1 MALTAKITSTGATK
15 SSGTQ
20 NATKTLDS
28 FNVKAANIPVELS
41 GRMASS
47 KNVNDALQILDTRTA
62 AQSSTPSP
70 MTEGDIWYKTDTDNL
85 YIRDENSWNEVVV
98 SGVAGTIY
106 GGTDTTPLNT
116 NTVRRS
122 AYNAST
128 VPANNT
134 LIAGELNFIQGSKKL
149 YIGRENDGSGTI
161 EAYHIPLATDL
172 VPNSTSFTLTDNSGN
187 ANDNSQVLALA
198 SGVAGDGLTLSSH
211 ALAVNP
217 DNDSIELNSDAL
229 RIKPSKVLMN
239 VSDGSSSTGIT
250 LGNTATFAGTA
261 NETTVAESSGTITI
275 GLPDNITI
283 QGNLTVGGTTT
294 TVNSTT
300 VTIDDPVFTLGGD
313 TNPSSDDNKDRGIEF
328 KWHNG
333 SSAKLGFFGMDDSDG
348 KFKFIPDA
356 TNSSEVFSGSVG
368 SAVFNDVVASTINGG
383 AIFDSNSTI
392 DGGSF

>member
-172 VPNSTSFTLTDNSGN
+172 VPNSTSFTLTDNSSN

-356 TNSSEVFSGSVG
+356 TNSSETFSGSVG
-368 SAVFNDVVASTINGG
+368 SAVFNDVVASTINGN
-383 AIFDSNSTI
+383 AVFDSNSTV
-392 DGGSF
+392 DGGTF